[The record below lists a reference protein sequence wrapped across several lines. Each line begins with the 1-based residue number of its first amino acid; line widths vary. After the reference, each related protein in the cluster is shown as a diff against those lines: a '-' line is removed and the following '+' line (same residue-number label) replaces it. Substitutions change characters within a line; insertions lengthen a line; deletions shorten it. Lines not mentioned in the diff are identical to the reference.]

1 MHLVKGSQLCKWSNR
16 TYVYYR
22 KFKSFKLTKANENTI
37 RCMMLCF
44 MLSCAISIF
53 ALLAGIEKKQ
63 ILSVGFWLSHESFP
77 KNEPLAKD
85 WWGLKNGKCE
95 FYFLYLWLWNVFLDT
110 WKKSS
115 KWWFSSTG
123 EACRVYIFYL
133 FSSHI
138 LKIYFESIF
147 SYKILINVHDI
158 YLYDLILYH
167 IYSMMINRSNS
178 GALHF
183 KWNKTVH

>member
-1 MHLVKGSQLCKWSNR
+1 MHLVKGSQLCKWSDR

-95 FYFLYLWLWNVFLDT
+95 FYFLYLWLWNVFLDR
-110 WKKSS
+110 WKKVVN
-115 KWWFSSTG
+115 G
-123 EACRVYIFYL
+123 DLVPQERPVEY
-133 FSSHI
+133 
-138 LKIYFESIF
+138 IYFTCSLAIF
-147 SYKILINVHDI
+147 WKFILNPSSVIKSWLMFMI
-158 YLYDLILYH
+158 YICMIWFYA
-167 IYSMMINRSNS
+167 IYIV
-178 GALHF
+178 
-183 KWNKTVH
+183 WW